1 MRVTLKDIAKKAN
14 VNFTLVSKYINKTPG
29 VSIRAETRQRIED
42 AIRELNYRPIAA
54 ARALRSGK
62 SNTLGLAV
70 YNLTNEYFAHYADAA
85 IREAEK
91 HGYNLLISVSR
102 DNSLGSAVASLDSNQ
117 VDGIICC
124 DNFNSPQLTC
134 PIISEQ
140 AYSADSMKES
150 MRQAVNYL
158 KRKHCRNMTGI
169 YFGSPL
175 WAEMFD
181 SVNTPAFPVESYDFP
196 VPMDQRADRLRKI
209 CRERPDAVFL
219 AGWITVNLFSSILDR
234 EFPDYD
240 PVILTW
246 ANCKGPFMKNP
257 RIKGVILT
265 STLLLIK
272 ELITALTMQIRQSGD
287 VVYPHC
293 IPSRF
298 ISREDSDFITLEADT
313 FSLT

>member
-85 IREAEK
+85 LREAEK
-91 HGYNLLISVSR
+91 QGYNLLISVSR
-102 DNSLGSAVASLDSNQ
+102 DNSLGSAVANLDSNQ

-124 DNFNSPQLTC
+124 DNFNSPRLTC

-140 AYSADSMKES
+140 AYSVDSLKES
-150 MRQAVNYL
+150 MHRAVNYL

-175 WAEMFD
+175 WAEIFD
-181 SVNTPAFPVESYDFP
+181 SANVDGFPVEAYDFP
-196 VPMDQRADRLRKI
+196 LPMDQRADRLRKI
-209 CRERPDAVFL
+209 CREHPDAVFL
-219 AGWITVNLFSSILDR
+219 TGWVTVNLFSAILDR

-257 RIKGVILT
+257 RIKGVVLT

-272 ELITALTMQIRQSGD
+272 ETIMALTMQIQRNGAA
-287 VVYPHC
+287 VKPHC

-298 ISREDSDFITLEADT
+298 ISREDSDFITLEADS
-313 FSLT
+313 FALT

>member
-29 VSIRAETRQRIED
+29 VSIRVETRQRIED

-85 IREAEK
+85 LREAEK
-91 HGYNLLISVSR
+91 QGYNLLISVSR
-102 DNSLGSAVASLDSNQ
+102 DNSLGSAVANLDSNQ

-124 DNFNSPQLTC
+124 DNFNSPRLTC

-140 AYSADSMKES
+140 AYSVDSLKES
-150 MRQAVNYL
+150 MHRAVIYL
-158 KRKHCRNMTGI
+158 KRKHCRNMIGI
-169 YFGSPL
+169 HFGSPL
-175 WAEMFD
+175 WAEIFD
-181 SVNTPAFPVESYDFP
+181 SANVPEFPVESYDLP
-196 VPMDQRADRLRKI
+196 VTMNQRADRLRKI
-209 CRERPDAVFL
+209 CRKRPDAVFL
-219 AGWITVNLFSSILDR
+219 TGWVTVNLFNSILDR
-234 EFPDYD
+234 EVPDYD

-265 STLLLIK
+265 STLLLVK
-272 ELITALTMQIRQSGD
+272 ETITALAMKIQRNGD
-287 VVYPHC
+287 AVKPHC
-293 IPSRF
+293 ISSRF
-298 ISREDSDFITLEADT
+298 ISREDSDFITLEADS
-313 FSLT
+313 FALT